1 MPGSML
7 ALAIGSVLS
16 RRLSL
21 ALTVLTMAL
30 SVALFLSVERLRI
43 AARDSFDGTISGVDV
58 LVGARGGEL
67 GLLLYTV
74 FQIGDA
80 APSMRWSSFEDL
92 AEDDRVEWSVPI
104 SLGDSHRGYRVVATT
119 SNFFDHVKTGRDRAA
134 ALRRVIRR
142 ADR

>member
-80 APSMRWSSFEDL
+80 APSMRWSL
-92 AEDDRVEWSVPI
+92 
-104 SLGDSHRGYRVVATT
+104 SLIH
-119 SNFFDHVKTGRDRAA
+119 
-134 ALRRVIRR
+134 I
-142 ADR
+142 

>member
-43 AARDSFDGTISGVDV
+43 AA
-58 LVGARGGEL
+58 
-67 GLLLYTV
+67 
-74 FQIGDA
+74 
-80 APSMRWSSFEDL
+80 
-92 AEDDRVEWSVPI
+92 
-104 SLGDSHRGYRVVATT
+104 
-119 SNFFDHVKTGRDRAA
+119 
-134 ALRRVIRR
+134 
-142 ADR
+142 